1 MAERLPR
8 CSWCAARRVKRRGQ
22 KFCSHT
28 CRQRAY
34 EWRRVLEGRLSLLSL
49 SLASAHKSLDN
60 VTAALVDRH
69 IISPAV
75 PKEEGK

>member
-34 EWRRVLEGRLSLLSL
+34 EWRRALEGRLGLLAL
-49 SLASAHKSLDN
+49 ALASAQKSLG
-60 VTAALVDRH
+60 ALTLDLADRH